1 MDEIINYYDK
11 IASIYD
17 KDRFGNTYGTFID
30 KQERKV
36 LDRLLNNKQEIVV
49 DMACGSGRFLSYA
62 NFGVDGSA
70 EMVNISKQKFPNT
83 KIFLSDSEKTDFQD
97 NAVDTI
103 ISFHFFMHLNAV
115 KLEHILMEWD
125 RILTKN
131 GRIIFD
137 IPSSKRR
144 KLLNFKKNNWHGSY
158 SLTTAEIEQVNS
170 NFKIRQSFG
179 ILFIPIHRIPKSIR
193 KLFLKLDALLSN
205 SFLKEYSS
213 YQIIELVKK

>member
-11 IASIYD
+11 IASIYE
-17 KDRFGNTYGTFID
+17 KDRFDNTYGTFID

-36 LDRLLNNKQEIVV
+36 LNRLLYNKQEVIV
-49 DMACGSGRFLSYA
+49 DMACGSGRFLNFA
-62 NFGVDGSA
+62 NFGVDGSS
-70 EMVNISKQKFPNT
+70 EMVKISKLKFPDKT
-83 KIFLSDSEKTDFQD
+83 IFLCDAENTDFED
-97 NAVDTI
+97 NTVDTI
-103 ISFHFFMHLNAV
+103 ISFHFFMHLSDV
-115 KLEHILMEWD
+115 KVKNILMEWD
-125 RILTKN
+125 RILTNN

-144 KLLNFKKNNWHGSY
+144 KLLNFKKNNWHGSF
-158 SLTTAEIEQVNS
+158 SLTNREIKQLNL
-170 NFKIRQSFG
+170 NFEIRQSFG
-179 ILFIPIHRIPKSIR
+179 ILFIPIHRIPKGIR